1 MPRTCPRPNLGW
13 QSVAQS
19 DTVAVM
25 DAEEIRR
32 AITRIA
38 HEIIERN
45 RGASELVLVGIQRK
59 GVPLA
64 ERIKAVIEDIE
75 KASVPFGTLDISL
88 HRDDYSSRLTS
99 ISPTDIPHPLEG
111 RTVVLV
117 DDVMFTGRSTRS
129 ALEALIS
136 FGRPGAIQL
145 AVLVDRG
152 HRELPLRADYVGKN
166 VPTAR
171 NEDVQVQLGGDP
183 AQDRVTIVKP
193 SGEAGGQQ

>member
-1 MPRTCPRPNLGW
+1 M
-13 QSVAQS
+13 AKA
-19 DTVAVM
+19 DIVAVM

-32 AITRIA
+32 AVTRIA

-45 RGASELVLVGIQRK
+45 RGAGDLVIVGIQRK

-64 ERIKAVIEDIE
+64 ERIRDTIQEIE
-75 KASVPFGTLDISL
+75 KAEVPFGTLDISL
-88 HRDDYSSRLTS
+88 HRDDFGSRLAS
-99 ISPTDIPHPLEG
+99 ISPTDVPHPLEG

-166 VPTAR
+166 VPTSR
-171 NEDVQVQLGGDP
+171 NEDVQVQLGEDSS
-183 AQDRVTIVKP
+183 QDRVTIVKP
-193 SGEAGGQQ
+193 AAGEGGGK